1 MNISI
6 DSMIVHLEIDPQRK
20 NLRTHYL
27 PGIVLWTEHNRQ
39 KSSSSGVNIL
49 VKKGGKS
56 NIIIINEKII

>member
-1 MNISI
+1 
-6 DSMIVHLEIDPQRK
+6 MIVHLEIDPQRK

-27 PGIVLWTEHNRQ
+27 PGIVLWTEHKQ

-56 NIIIINEKII
+56 NIIIINKKII